1 MKLKTLTMG
10 LKRDIRLAKYNV
22 PGCSV
27 QLSVE
32 LEEADDLE
40 ECKVEVH
47 DALISIV
54 EDMIEEEKKN
64 YREILKSG
72 IENKLGK

>member
-1 MKLKTLTMG
+1 MKLKTLNMG

-22 PGCSV
+22 SQCSA

-32 LEEADDLE
+32 LEDDDDLE